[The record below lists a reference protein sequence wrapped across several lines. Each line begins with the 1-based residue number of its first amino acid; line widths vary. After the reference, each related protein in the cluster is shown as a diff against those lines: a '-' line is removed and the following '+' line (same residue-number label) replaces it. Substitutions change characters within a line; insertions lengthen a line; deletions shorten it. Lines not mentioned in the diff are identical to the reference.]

1 MQEIFSAEASRLDG
15 QCYRLLS
22 KSCPYVKMRLDD
34 LTKEIG
40 LFLLKSG
47 NVWVLRYG
55 THNLG
60 YFTERDVEYPESLF
74 VKLINQ
80 VHEEYGSFR
89 TYRFAMGRVPCMD
102 YTYDFKDHYKAQ
114 AILENGIP
122 ASLTNYG
129 SGKTLENTLDSIIKD
144 NLFEYTV
151 EGAIALCSK
160 LNKTKNLWYKFTP
173 QGVKEG
179 LIITLSAEDYLGNKS
194 TLKIYN
200 K

>member
-1 MQEIFSAEASRLDG
+1 MIELFSEKVSRLDG
-15 QCYRLLS
+15 KCYRTLS
-22 KSCPYVKMRLDD
+22 RSCPYIRMRLDD

-60 YFTERDVEYPESLF
+60 YFTERDVEYPENLF

-89 TYRFAMGRVPCMD
+89 TYRFAMGRVPCID
-102 YTYDFKDHYKAQ
+102 YNYDFKEHYKAKVT
-114 AILENGIP
+114 LENGIP

-129 SGKTLENTLDSIIKD
+129 SGKTLENTLDLVIKD
-144 NLFEYTV
+144 NVFEYTTK
-151 EGAIALCSK
+151 GAIILCSK
-160 LNKTKNLWYKFTP
+160 LNKTKDLWYKFTP
-173 QGVKEG
+173 KEVTEG
-179 LIITLSAEDYLGNKS
+179 LKITLLAKDRLDNKS
-194 TLKIYN
+194 TLKISN
-200 K
+200 M

>member
-1 MQEIFSAEASRLDG
+1 MIELFSEKVSRLDG
-15 QCYRLLS
+15 KCYRTLS
-22 KSCPYVKMRLDD
+22 RACPYVKMRLDD

-60 YFTERDVEYPESLF
+60 YFTERDVEYPENLF

-80 VHEEYGSFR
+80 VHEEYGSFK
-89 TYRFAMGRVPCMD
+89 TYRFAMGRIPCID
-102 YTYDFKDHYKAQ
+102 YKYDLKEHYKAK
-114 AILENGIP
+114 ATLENGIP

-129 SGKTLENTLDSIIKD
+129 SGKTLENTLDLVIKD
-144 NLFEYTV
+144 NIFDYTT
-151 EGAIALCSK
+151 EGAIILCSK

-173 QGVKEG
+173 KEIKEG
-179 LIITLSAEDYLGNKS
+179 LEIALLARDYLDNKS
-194 TLKIYN
+194 ILRISHI
-200 K
+200 